1 MAIINELVTKFSF
14 VGNLRPQENFNQNL
28 KSSIKLLGGFAV
40 GVKGSVGLLHAWTLG
55 VTESIDPMVQLSR
68 ETGVS
73 VASLQELGY
82 AASQNGSSLD
92 AVMSSTKELTKR
104 MGEFAR
110 TGGGPASEALLQL
123 GVNVRDASGEIKT
136 ADEVMLQ
143 LTGKLKAFSSAEQAD
158 LLDKLG
164 IDNSLIQ
171 LMNQSG
177 DAIDSLREK
186 ARALGAVTKEQA
198 DAAASLNDSNT
209 TLKFGLT
216 ALQNQ
221 VAVGLAPV
229 IQNAT
234 EGFIEFL
241 MAHKDLIRD
250 GIKALSEGV
259 IALGGFVDR
268 MTPFILGAAA
278 AFGVWKV
285 ASVGLGAVLG
295 TIFSPVYLITGAIV
309 GVALAIDDLVV
320 AFRGGNSV
328 IRDFI
333 LDWTGFDITPALQNG
348 VAAVK
353 DFVGEAV
360 TQFKLLF
367 GLISDF
373 NFSEI
378 WNRMY
383 QSFIN
388 IFKKIYDSFLSL
400 GDFFKVDFDFSS
412 LNPFSSEGGA
422 TEQNV
427 FAGIPTRSVGDREAV
442 NRGFDRVTGG
452 NIANN
457 ANVTQTNDIKIYS
470 SDPVS
475 AGRAVSDYSER
486 QLKETRQ
493 YFNRGGM

>member
-1 MAIINELVTKFSF
+1 MSVVNEMITKFSF
-14 VGNLRPQENFNQNL
+14 VGSLKPQESFNQNL
-28 KSSIKLLGGFAV
+28 KSSIKLLGGFAL
-40 GVKGSVGLLHAWTLG
+40 GVKGAVGLMHAWTLS
-55 VTESIDPMVQLSR
+55 VTEAIDPMVQLSR
-68 ETGVS
+68 ETGES
-73 VASLQELGY
+73 VATLQELGY

-123 GVNVRDASGEIKT
+123 GINVRGANGQVRVAS
-136 ADEVMLQ
+136 DVMMQ
-143 LTGKLKAFSSAEQAD
+143 LTGRLKSFSSAEQAD

-177 DAIDSLREK
+177 EAIDSLREK
-186 ARALGAVTKEQA
+186 ARALGTITKEQA

-209 TLKFGLT
+209 TLRFGFT

-221 VAVGLAPV
+221 IAVGLAPV
-229 IQNAT
+229 IQQAT

-250 GIKALSEGV
+250 GIKALSESI
-259 IALGGFVDR
+259 IALGGFIDR
-268 MTPFILGAAA
+268 MTPIVLTAAA
-278 AFGVWKV
+278 AFGVWKI

-295 TIFSPVYLITGAIV
+295 AIFSPVYLITGAIV
-309 GVALAIDDLVV
+309 GVALAVDDLVV

-328 IRDFI
+328 IREFI
-333 LDWTGFDITPALQNG
+333 LDWTGFDITPALQKS

-353 DFVGEAV
+353 EFISTAIE
-360 TQFKLLF
+360 QFKMLF
-367 GLISDF
+367 NLISDF

-378 WNRMY
+378 WERMY

-388 IFKKIYDSFLSL
+388 VFSKIYDSLLSI
-400 GDFFKVDFDFSS
+400 GDFFKLENFSLPD
-412 LNPFSSEGGA
+412 LNPFSS
-422 TEQNV
+422 
-427 FAGIPTRSVGDREAV
+427 SVDNAV
-442 NRGFDRVTGG
+442 DRVSGG
-452 NIANN
+452 SVLSSSAT
-457 ANVTQTNDIKIYS
+457 VSQTNDIKIYT

-475 AGRAVSDYSER
+475 AGKAVSDYSER

-493 YFNRGGM
+493 YFDRGGM

>member
-1 MAIINELVTKFSF
+1 MSVVNEMITKFSF
-14 VGNLRPQENFNQNL
+14 VGSLKPQESFNQNL
-28 KSSIKLLGGFAV
+28 KSSIKLLGGFAL
-40 GVKGSVGLLHAWTLG
+40 GVKGAVGLMHAWTLS
-55 VTESIDPMVQLSR
+55 VTEAIDPMVQLSR

-73 VASLQELGY
+73 VAALQELGY
-82 AASQNGSSLD
+82 AASQNGSGLD

-123 GVNVRDASGEIKT
+123 GINVRGANGQVRVAS
-136 ADEVMLQ
+136 DVMMQ
-143 LTGKLKAFSSAEQAD
+143 LTGRLKSFSSAEQAD

-177 DAIDSLREK
+177 EAIESLREK
-186 ARALGAVTKEQA
+186 ARALGTITKEQA

-209 TLKFGLT
+209 TLRFGFT

-221 VAVGLAPV
+221 IAVGLAPV
-229 IQNAT
+229 IQQAT

-250 GIKALSEGV
+250 GIKALSESI
-259 IALGGFVDR
+259 IALGGFIDR
-268 MTPFILGAAA
+268 MTPIVLTAAA

-285 ASVGLGAVLG
+285 ASVGLGTVLG
-295 TIFSPVYLITGAIV
+295 AIFSPVYLITGAIV
-309 GVALAIDDLVV
+309 GVALAVDDLVV

-328 IRDFI
+328 IREFI
-333 LDWTGFDITPALQNG
+333 LDWTGFDITPALQKS

-353 DFVGEAV
+353 EFISTAID
-360 TQFKLLF
+360 QFKMLF
-367 GLISDF
+367 SLISDF

-378 WNRMY
+378 WERMY

-388 IFKKIYDSFLSL
+388 VFSKIYNSLLSI
-400 GDFFKVDFDFSS
+400 GDFFKLENFSLPD
-412 LNPFSSEGGA
+412 LNPFSS
-422 TEQNV
+422 
-427 FAGIPTRSVGDREAV
+427 SVDNAV
-442 NRGFDRVTGG
+442 DRVSGG
-452 NIANN
+452 SVLSSSAT
-457 ANVTQTNDIKIYS
+457 VSQTNDIKIYTN
-470 SDPVS
+470 DPVS
-475 AGRAVSDYSER
+475 AGKAVSDYSER

-493 YFNRGGM
+493 YFDRGGM

>member
-1 MAIINELVTKFSF
+1 MNVVNEMITKFSF
-14 VGNLRPQENFNQNL
+14 VGSLKPQESFNANL
-28 KSSIKLLGGFAV
+28 KSSIKLLGGFAL
-40 GVKGSVGLLHAWTLG
+40 GVKGAVGLMHAWTLS
-55 VTESIDPMVQLSR
+55 VTEAIDPMVQLSR
-68 ETGVS
+68 ETGES
-73 VASLQELGY
+73 VATLQELGY

-123 GVNVRDASGEIKT
+123 GINVRGANGQVRVAS
-136 ADEVMLQ
+136 DVMMQ
-143 LTGKLKAFSSAEQAD
+143 LTGRLKSFSSAEQAD

-177 DAIDSLREK
+177 EAIDSLREK
-186 ARALGAVTKEQA
+186 ARALGTITKEQA

-209 TLKFGLT
+209 TLRFGFT
-216 ALQNQ
+216 SLQNQ
-221 VAVGLAPV
+221 IAVGLAPV
-229 IQNAT
+229 IQQAT

-250 GIKALSEGV
+250 GIKALSESI
-259 IALGGFVDR
+259 IALGGFIDR
-268 MTPFILGAAA
+268 MTPIALTAAA

-285 ASVGLGAVLG
+285 ASIGLGTVLG
-295 TIFSPVYLITGAIV
+295 AIFSPVYLITGAIV
-309 GVALAIDDLVV
+309 GVALAVDDLVV

-328 IRDFI
+328 IREFI
-333 LDWTGFDITPALQNG
+333 LDWTGFDITPALQKS

-353 DFVGEAV
+353 EFISTAID
-360 TQFKLLF
+360 QFKMLF
-367 GLISDF
+367 SLISDF

-378 WNRMY
+378 WERMY

-388 IFKKIYDSFLSL
+388 VFSKIYDSLLSI
-400 GDFFKVDFDFSS
+400 GDFFKLENFSLPD
-412 LNPFSSEGGA
+412 LNPFSS
-422 TEQNV
+422 
-427 FAGIPTRSVGDREAV
+427 SVDNAV
-442 NRGFDRVTGG
+442 DRVSGG
-452 NIANN
+452 SVLSSSAT
-457 ANVTQTNDIKIYS
+457 VSQTNDIKIYT

-475 AGRAVSDYSER
+475 AGKAVSDYSER

-493 YFNRGGM
+493 YFDRGGM

>member
-14 VGNLRPQENFNQNL
+14 VGSLKPQESFNANL
-28 KSSIKLLGGFAV
+28 KISIKLLGGFAI
-40 GVKGSVGLLHAWTLG
+40 GVKGAVGLMHAWTLS
-55 VTESIDPMVQLSR
+55 VTEAIDPMVQLSR
-68 ETGVS
+68 ETGES
-73 VASLQELGY
+73 VATLQELGY

-123 GVNVRDASGEIKT
+123 GINVRGANGQVKVAS
-136 ADEVMLQ
+136 DVMMQ
-143 LTGKLKAFSSAEQAD
+143 LTGRLKSFSSAEQAD

-177 DAIDSLREK
+177 EAIDSLREK
-186 ARALGAVTKEQA
+186 ARALGTITKEQA

-209 TLKFGLT
+209 TLRFGFT

-221 VAVGLAPV
+221 IAVGLAPV
-229 IQNAT
+229 IQQAT

-250 GIKALSEGV
+250 GIKALSEGI
-259 IALGGFVDR
+259 IALGGFIDR
-268 MTPFILGAAA
+268 MTPIVLTAAA

-285 ASVGLGAVLG
+285 ASVGLGTVLG
-295 TIFSPVYLITGAIV
+295 AIFSPVYLITGAIV
-309 GVALAIDDLVV
+309 GVALAVDDLVV

-328 IRDFI
+328 IREFI
-333 LDWTGFDITPALQNG
+333 LDWTGFDITPALQKS

-353 DFVGEAV
+353 EFISTAIE
-360 TQFKLLF
+360 QFKMLF
-367 GLISDF
+367 SLISDF

-378 WNRMY
+378 WERMY

-388 IFKKIYDSFLSL
+388 VFSKIYDSLLSI
-400 GDFFKVDFDFSS
+400 GDFFKLENFSLPD
-412 LNPFSSEGGA
+412 LNPFSSSVDNAVDRTSGGSVLSSSA
-422 TEQNV
+422 TV
-427 FAGIPTRSVGDREAV
+427 S
-442 NRGFDRVTGG
+442 
-452 NIANN
+452 
-457 ANVTQTNDIKIYS
+457 QTNDIKIYT

-475 AGRAVSDYSER
+475 AGKAVSDYSER

-493 YFNRGGM
+493 YFDRGGM